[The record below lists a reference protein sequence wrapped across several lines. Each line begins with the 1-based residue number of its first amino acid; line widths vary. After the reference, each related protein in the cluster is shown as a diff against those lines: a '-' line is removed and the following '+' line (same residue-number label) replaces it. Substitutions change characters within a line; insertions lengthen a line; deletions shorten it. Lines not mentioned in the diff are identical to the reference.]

1 MTMRNPGL
9 KVIAEIIRVLAR
21 NLSNFAVSTEELG
34 DIANELDGIA
44 QRLETTSD
52 LE

>member
-9 KVIAEIIRVLAR
+9 KLIAAIIRLLAR
-21 NLSNFAVSTEELG
+21 DLTKFAVDSGELD
-34 DIANELDGIA
+34 DIAKELDGIA